1 MSYIV
6 YKELYIVLTVC
17 VLCNFVLCLIYLL
30 LIIYLSEGHRW
41 HPSGTWRW
49 NLAMLSLLDLSAAFD
64 TVDHHSLLQRLR
76 TSYGFCGV
84 VLKWFIPDRPHA
96 VRPYKCY
103 HLAAIT
109 SRARDSTRIGPRS
122 DPFPAV
128 RGRSPAVDK
137 TPPAGSSCVRRRHAN
152 LRLLS
157 TMWRRSPLRQN
168 VCLCRRGAVVDEG
181 QQSAGKSVKTEVLWC
196 SSGRRQHQIPTTSV
210 WIGTVDVLPVSSV
223 TSVFTLT
230 RTSPCG
236 RKWLPPCDRASQ
248 RFDSYVACGDVCHN
262 KPCWHLSEL

>member
-41 HPSGTWRW
+41 HPSGTWLW

-76 TSYGFCGV
+76 TSYGLCGV
-84 VLKWFIPDRPHA
+84 VLKWFIPDQPHA

-109 SRARDSTRIGPRS
+109 SRARRSTRIGPRS

-128 RGRSPAVDK
+128 RRRSPAADK
-137 TPPAGSSCVRRRHAN
+137 TPHHSSSSVSIFLPALIYIMLVSQGFLWSCLPLCCLISYGYQRTPSRYLACCYHT
-152 LRLLS
+152 RLLLAS
-157 TMWRRSPLRQN
+157 FQVISVSP
-168 VCLCRRGAVVDEG
+168 
-181 QQSAGKSVKTEVLWC
+181 
-196 SSGRRQHQIPTTSV
+196 
-210 WIGTVDVLPVSSV
+210 
-223 TSVFTLT
+223 
-230 RTSPCG
+230 
-236 RKWLPPCDRASQ
+236 
-248 RFDSYVACGDVCHN
+248 
-262 KPCWHLSEL
+262 